1 MTYKVKLTNTALGQL
16 KDTIG
21 YISKVLLEPEIAR
34 SWSDRIKKEI
44 LSLDHMPFRCPL
56 VEEEPWRTEGIHKM
70 TVDNFIVYYW
80 INEATCTVWVTAVI
94 YGRRD
99 QIAVLRN
106 MPKHD
111 EC

>member
-34 SWSDRIKKEI
+34 CWSDRIKKEI
-44 LSLDHMPFRCPL
+44 SSLGNMPFRYPP
-56 VEEEPWRTEGIHKM
+56 VDDEPWRTDGIRKM
-70 TVDNFIVYYW
+70 TFENFIVYYW
-80 INEATCTVWVTAVI
+80 VNDDTSTVWITAVV

-99 QIAVLRN
+99 QISVLRN
-106 MPKHD
+106 MPKK
-111 EC
+111 